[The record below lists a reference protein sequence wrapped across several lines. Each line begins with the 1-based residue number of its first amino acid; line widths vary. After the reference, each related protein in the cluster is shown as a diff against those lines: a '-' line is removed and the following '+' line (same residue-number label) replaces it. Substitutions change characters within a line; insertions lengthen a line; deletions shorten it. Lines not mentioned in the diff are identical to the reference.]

1 MATVTNKNKPTN
13 TMETLTPPQPA
24 VTTAPTPPTL
34 SVMGKGT
41 EIRELHELEQFHTPQ
56 PFEQSDRNY
65 HEHNRLTPHS
75 DFARRILNGCR
86 HYGLVLDEI
95 AMKVDGVEE
104 YKTEPKNWTSA
115 IASRCLPPKKIANR
129 FFLIARV
136 RNYDFQVAD
145 DVETFIIARN
155 SHDKRVPM
163 EFAIGNKVIVCS
175 NLMFGGD
182 IAIKAKNSRFGIENF
197 ASRLNSLLSDYRNNV
212 AQTRKDIEFLKSY
225 NIKPEEGL
233 SFIGYNASKADFIQQ
248 SRTAQ
253 VCDMFIKPEHPE
265 PYQDSEGREKYTL
278 WRLLNAYTYAHR
290 GDLAIDPKTNEPYPD
305 ARRKG
310 AATIENKKKY
320 TAALWSALSQVKLD
334 GYENFNKKWYNQVS

>member
-1 MATVTNKNKPTN
+1 
-13 TMETLTPPQPA
+13 
-24 VTTAPTPPTL
+24 
-34 SVMGKGT
+34 
-41 EIRELHELEQFHTPQ
+41 
-56 PFEQSDRNY
+56 
-65 HEHNRLTPHS
+65 
-75 DFARRILNGCR
+75 
-86 HYGLVLDEI
+86 
-95 AMKVDGVEE
+95 MKVDGVEE
-104 YKTEPKNWTSA
+104 YKCHAEPKNWTSA
-115 IASRCLPPKKIANR
+115 LLHKHQTPKKIANR

-212 AQTRKDIEFLKSY
+212 AQTRKDIEFLKNY

-233 SFIGYNASKADFIQQ
+233 SFIGYNATSAAFIQQ

-265 PYQDSEGREKYTL
+265 PYQDEEGREKYTL

-290 GDLAIDPKTNEPYPD
+290 GDLAIDPKTNEPYTD
-305 ARRKG
+305 NRRKG
-310 AATIENKKKY
+310 AATLENKKKY